1 MQLRRRKLRRLS
13 SRKGTDFN
21 ATFLSTANMITMRGW
36 YRMIVS
42 SLRKLIITTIAN
54 NQDHG
59 VSKVFQVQENI
70 VEEKPL
76 TDEIWAHKFS
86 QKMSSSQQ

>member
-1 MQLRRRKLRRLS
+1 
-13 SRKGTDFN
+13 
-21 ATFLSTANMITMRGW
+21 
-36 YRMIVS
+36 MIVS

-54 NQDHG
+54 NQNHG

-70 VEEKPL
+70 VEEKAL

>member
-1 MQLRRRKLRRLS
+1 
-13 SRKGTDFN
+13 
-21 ATFLSTANMITMRGW
+21 
-36 YRMIVS
+36 MIVS

-54 NQDHG
+54 NQNHG

-86 QKMSSSQQ
+86 QQNVIITTIAFGNIISIQ